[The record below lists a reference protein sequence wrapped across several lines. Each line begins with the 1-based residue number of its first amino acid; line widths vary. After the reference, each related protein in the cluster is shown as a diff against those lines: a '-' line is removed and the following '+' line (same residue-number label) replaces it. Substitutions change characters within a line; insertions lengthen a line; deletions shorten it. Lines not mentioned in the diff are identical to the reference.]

1 VEKIL
6 KQMNNR
12 YMNDP
17 EYLFAVLTAIV
28 KKYDGLIILTK
39 EELNA
44 AQKGDLIG
52 MYYEPKTDSII
63 FKEVDTE
70 DLLQASS
77 IVRDESKNQFEN

>member
-1 VEKIL
+1 MANK
-6 KQMNNR
+6 

-28 KKYDGLIILTK
+28 KKQGGTISLTK
-39 EELNA
+39 EELQL

-63 FKEVDTE
+63 FKEVDKA
-70 DLLQASS
+70 DLLQASALAN
-77 IVRDESKNQFEN
+77 DTANTYEN

>member
-1 VEKIL
+1 MANK
-6 KQMNNR
+6 

-17 EYLFAVLTAIV
+17 DYLFAVLTAVV
-28 KKYDGLIILTK
+28 KKYGGTITLTK
-39 EELNA
+39 EELKA
-44 AQKGDLIG
+44 AEMGDLIG

-77 IVRDESKNQFEN
+77 IVRNNQETKFEN

>member
-1 VEKIL
+1 MSK
-6 KQMNNR
+6 

-28 KKYDGLIILTK
+28 KKAGGKLTLTK
-39 EELNA
+39 EELTL

-63 FKEVDTE
+63 FKEVDKG
-70 DLLQASS
+70 DLLQATQLANTTETTY
-77 IVRDESKNQFEN
+77 DN